1 MKKQIEIAVYPDR
14 AADRDFHKNLA
25 AIKLNADINDIT
37 ALIPL
42 RRSIDARKAPLYRI
56 LYDVYLNETPV
67 LAEPRIDYSPAVSD
81 KRVIVTGFGPGGMFA
96 ALRLIEAG
104 IRPIILER
112 GKNVRER
119 PFDISAILKRHIV
132 NPDSNYCFG
141 EGGAGTYSDGKLYTR
156 STKRGD
162 VKKILAVFVQHGADP
177 DILVDTH
184 PHIGS
189 NRLPKIV
196 AAIRETII
204 ANGGEIH
211 FNSRVTDLVIKNKK
225 LTGVIVNDSLEFSG
239 DAVILATGHS
249 AVDVYYMLKRHD
261 IRLEAKP
268 FAMGVRIEH
277 PQSRIN
283 EIQYHSKDYSEYL
296 PPASYSLACRTGKRG
311 AFSFCMCP
319 GGIIV
324 PAATSANEQVVN
336 GMSVSRRDSPFA
348 NSGIVVTVDEEDW
361 AEYKDENEFAGLKL
375 RMGLEK
381 MAFELGGNSQC
392 APAQRAM
399 DFLKGIQSASLNT
412 SSYIPGIVSAPLHEC
427 LPEFMVKGLREA
439 LTVFNRKMKG
449 FSSSD
454 AQLIGIET
462 RTSSPLRIP
471 RDREAFSHPDLA
483 GLFPCGEGAG
493 YAGGIISAAVDG
505 ENCAMGA
512 IRYFK

>member
-1 MKKQIEIAVYPDR
+1 M
-14 AADRDFHKNLA
+14 
-25 AIKLNADINDIT
+25 
-37 ALIPL
+37 
-42 RRSIDARKAPLYRI
+42 
-56 LYDVYLNETPV
+56 
-67 LAEPRIDYSPAVSD
+67 
-81 KRVIVTGFGPGGMFA
+81 
-96 ALRLIEAG
+96 
-104 IRPIILER
+104 
-112 GKNVRER
+112 
-119 PFDISAILKRHIV
+119 
-132 NPDSNYCFG
+132 
-141 EGGAGTYSDGKLYTR
+141 
-156 STKRGD
+156 
-162 VKKILAVFVQHGADP
+162 
-177 DILVDTH
+177 
-184 PHIGS
+184 
-189 NRLPKIV
+189 
-196 AAIRETII
+196 
-204 ANGGEIH
+204 
-211 FNSRVTDLVIKNKK
+211 
-225 LTGVIVNDSLEFSG
+225 IVNDSLEFSG

-324 PAATSANEQVVN
+324 PAATSSNEQVVN

-381 MAFELGGNSQC
+381 LGGNSQC

-471 RDREAFSHPDLA
+471 RDREAYSNPDLE